1 MRETR
6 WGFFLFCVYDQD
18 MLLPELSLLFV
29 TDSIGGNGSIAA
41 TEGSIEAAAEDPT
54 PCAGSAGC
62 KYKKETALKKI

>member
-1 MRETR
+1 
-6 WGFFLFCVYDQD
+6 